1 MVALGKMALD
11 PGDIPRAIDVNPI
24 VVTKDGAFALD
35 SLAVLQPANGQPTAP
50 PWRPRYKSRNIT
62 MLKVIGRLFAV
73 LATIGATQM
82 AAAQNAAQFFK
93 GKTITIV
100 VGSSAGGGYD
110 LYARLFARYFGK
122 HIPGEPTVIVSN
134 MPGAGSNIAANYVAA
149 VAPKDGT
156 FVAAPFAAQ
165 PLSPLLEEA
174 GDMKYDPS
182 KVNYLGTAMTD
193 VFLCMVRP
201 DAPATT
207 YEDMF
212 TKEVIMGGTAESG
225 STGYLPIVLNNV
237 VGTKFKVV
245 FGYPGTREIT
255 MAMQKGEVQGMCGM
269 NWTSIV
275 SQYADLLREKQVK
288 IVVQENAVGHPEMN
302 KMGVPLTVSRATTRE
317 QRDILD
323 VIYSQELFARP
334 YFVAD
339 EVPSDR
345 VKLMREAFLATW
357 RDPDLLKDAQKINL
371 DVGAVS
377 GEEIQALLSRI
388 YQMPSDILK
397 KAKDATKL
405 KR

>member
-1 MVALGKMALD
+1 
-11 PGDIPRAIDVNPI
+11 
-24 VVTKDGAFALD
+24 
-35 SLAVLQPANGQPTAP
+35 
-50 PWRPRYKSRNIT
+50 
-62 MLKVIGRLFAV
+62 
-73 LATIGATQM
+73 
-82 AAAQNAAQFFK
+82 
-93 GKTITIV
+93 
-100 VGSSAGGGYD
+100 
-110 LYARLFARYFGK
+110 
-122 HIPGEPTVIVSN
+122 
-134 MPGAGSNIAANYVAA
+134 
-149 VAPKDGT
+149 
-156 FVAAPFAAQ
+156 
-165 PLSPLLEEA
+165 
-174 GDMKYDPS
+174 
-182 KVNYLGTAMTD
+182 
-193 VFLCMVRP
+193 
-201 DAPATT
+201 
-207 YEDMF
+207 
-212 TKEVIMGGTAESG
+212 MGGTAESG